1 MWVAVGS
8 GTTGTIFTST
18 NGMDWIA
25 ATTNFFS
32 GGQGSAVAWN
42 GSMWVAVGLN
52 GSSNTIATSSDGM
65 TWFAATT
72 TNFFS
77 NVIGGLGVA
86 WNGLIWVAVGG
97 AGSST
102 IATSTNGTD
111 WNPATNFFSGGT
123 GHAVAWNGSIWVAVG
138 SGTNTIATSIDGI
151 NWTAAN
157 TNFFSGGT
165 GYGVVWNSL
174 MWVAV
179 GGSGT
184 NTIAYSYNGTDWTAA
199 TNFFSGQYARG
210 LAYNSAR
217 PNTITFGLTSGS
229 SGVTGTISG
238 NITSTPISL
247 TSGNVLDVVSD
258 TYYNT
263 GFTNFAV
270 SITTD

>member
-1 MWVAVGS
+1 MWVAVG
-8 GTTGTIFTST
+8 GAGTST
-18 NGMDWIA
+18 IAYSYNGTDWTA
-25 ATTNFFS
+25 ATNFFS

-52 GSSNTIATSSDGM
+52 SSNNTIATSSDGM
-65 TWFAATT
+65 NWFPATT

-77 NVIGGLGVA
+77 SVIGGLGVA

-97 AGSST
+97 AGTST
-102 IATSTNGTD
+102 IAYSYNGTD
-111 WNPATNFFSGGT
+111 WTAATNFFSGGT

-165 GYGVVWNSL
+165 GYGVVWNGS

-184 NTIAYSYNGTDWTAA
+184 NTIAYSYNGKDWTAA

-217 PNTITFGLTSGS
+217 PNTITFTTSGTTP
-229 SGVTGTISG
+229 GITGGIVT
-238 NITSTPISL
+238 TPISL
-247 TSGNVLDVVSD
+247 NPGDVLDVVSD
-258 TYYNT
+258 KYYNQ
-263 GFTNFAV
+263 GFSNFSLTV
-270 SITTD
+270 NYT